1 MIAKA
6 ICRKIPTHT
15 VQEALE
21 FYFEDHRAIR
31 ISNYLNNISKY

>member
-15 VQEALE
+15 MQEALE
-21 FYFEDHRAIR
+21 FYFENHGAIK
-31 ISNYLNNISKY
+31 ISNYLNSISKY